1 MAVAAPCLDAARA
14 RPPSIPKLVRAAQ
27 PLPLTRRAP
36 DLPGG
41 SQRELLPSFISTGM
55 ASPLRTSPPY
65 STGRMILER

>member
-1 MAVAAPCLDAARA
+1 MAVAAPRLDAARA

-41 SQRELLPSFISTGM
+41 SQRELLPSFISTGDGVS
-55 ASPLRTSPPY
+55 AEDVAA
-65 STGRMILER
+65 ILNRQDDP